1 MHDIRDRVW
10 LIPVVADGFELQR
23 PVTAFNGLCDTGCCS
38 FCAFPQLTIKTHLS
52 SPSWNKLV
60 DRKHFI
66 IIPQFFQ
73 QQMNAL
79 SVYECVTQATLFYIL
94 LFPPVVESW
103 YFGFLSQLYERDQG
117 WVRVHVRVT
126 PGHLNQFGGRV
137 NLGLPS
143 DSLRIPASHFSM
155 TRLVMKHTSDAVHCI
170 LTDFFFF
177 VIPSSFQAESP

>member
-1 MHDIRDRVW
+1 MPEDYLKTFSRVTIKYLGQPTRVHHLSNWKSLYALKWLGKIRMLHRIRQRTMSVIRYIYIQYKIGCLNHMHDIRDRVW

-117 WVRVHVRVT
+117 
-126 PGHLNQFGGRV
+126 
-137 NLGLPS
+137 
-143 DSLRIPASHFSM
+143 
-155 TRLVMKHTSDAVHCI
+155 
-170 LTDFFFF
+170 
-177 VIPSSFQAESP
+177 